1 MKFNQNNLL
10 GPRPGGGC
18 AMNNRTI
25 GRDQS
30 KEDDL
35 LIYEISDEALECA
48 GETKRA
54 GNYTQFFCT
63 ALDLC
68 PGP

>member
-1 MKFNQNNLL
+1 
-10 GPRPGGGC
+10 
-18 AMNNRTI
+18 MNNRTI

-68 PGP
+68 LGP